1 MTAGTAAQ
9 EATTRTS
16 YRIKMDHIE
25 ACNCQHGCNC
35 QFGGFP
41 NEGKCEFVIGYHI
54 KEGHYGDVDLAGTD
68 VAVIMKY
75 PGAIHEGNGKCV
87 FFVGDGASSE
97 QVDAIGEIW
106 TGRAGGMPWEALAGT
121 FVSQEGPNVRPIEMN
136 VNGKRSSFEVPG
148 VLKLELTP
156 LVDPVTGEE
165 KDVQIRYPK
174 GGFFW
179 DSADCTTSATMHA
192 EYGDIAFSYPGKFA
206 SVAVA
211 EWSNQA

>member
-1 MTAGTAAQ
+1 MTVATSAPPRTA
-9 EATTRTS
+9 
-16 YRIKMDHIE
+16 YRVEMDHIE

-41 NEGKCEFVIGYHI
+41 NEGKCEFIIGYRI
-54 KEGHYGDVDLAGTD
+54 RDGHYGDIDLAGTK
-68 VAVIMKY
+68 VVVILEY
-75 PGAIHEGNGKCV
+75 PGAIHEGNGRCV
-87 FFVGDGASSE
+87 CFVGDDASEE
-97 QVDAIGEIW
+97 QVAALDEIW
-106 TGRAGGMPWEALAGT
+106 SGRAGGMPWESLAGT
-121 FVSQEGPNVRPIEMN
+121 LASREGPVVRPIRMN
-136 VNGKRSSFEVPG
+136 ADGKRSSFEIPG
-148 VLKLELTP
+148 VLTLELTP

-179 DSADCTTSATMHA
+179 DTADCTTSATMRVD
-192 EYGDIAFSYPGKFA
+192 YGDLAFSYPGKFA